1 MSSVVETKMDEP
13 VSETFRRFLYGHE
26 FTSFVELE
34 EAIQRFTQETGY
46 HFKPVNS
53 HKFPAVH
60 PNAVRFVFYSRK
72 YVCVLSS
79 TRKRVGCDAF
89 FNIMHQKEG
98 FLVVTSFRTEH
109 NHGPVPVEPSCIKR
123 NSQCSL
129 LADVG
134 SRHPSSPEMHEQTR
148 ILCSAFKTI
157 MQERAFKSFDDLM
170 SAVREYEKASNTKFK
185 RKLSV
190 KLHSNHPLID
200 ILKYRYVYFVCCH
213 AGVFQSCSQRTSS
226 RSRKFG
232 CMARFAAIDLGGE
245 LHVNALNLA
254 HNHICSS
261 KLVSAYAKKS

>member
-1 MSSVVETKMDEP
+1 
-13 VSETFRRFLYGHE
+13 
-26 FTSFVELE
+26 
-34 EAIQRFTQETGY
+34 
-46 HFKPVNS
+46 
-53 HKFPAVH
+53 
-60 PNAVRFVFYSRK
+60 
-72 YVCVLSS
+72 
-79 TRKRVGCDAF
+79 
-89 FNIMHQKEG
+89 MHQKEG

-134 SRHPSSPEMHEQTR
+134 SRHPSSPE
-148 ILCSAFKTI
+148 S
-157 MQERAFKSFDDLM
+157 S
-170 SAVREYEKASNTKFK
+170 EKGIHNKRSLQCMNKPASNTKFK

-200 ILKYRYVYFVCCH
+200 ILKY
-213 AGVFQSCSQRTSS
+213 